1 VRLWREWERGSR
13 EALELLKAYNR
24 EDIVHLEML
33 MRFAYERLRMLTGV
47 PRVEEPWGCG
57 AARQPTGV

>member
-47 PRVEEPWGCG
+47 PGVEAP
-57 AARQPTGV
+57 